1 MFTGIVTAVGTLE
14 SATMRD
20 GDGTFR
26 FATGKLTLDGVQL
39 GDSIACNGACLT
51 VTELHPDGFSADVSR
66 ETLDCTTL
74 GGLQAGDPVNFE
86 RALALGAGLG
96 GHLVTGHVDGVGVID
111 SVTPDG
117 ESWRVAVTVPPRL
130 AGYIA
135 PKGSITMDGV
145 SLTVNTVAAE
155 QFQVMIVPHTQ
166 AETIIRHYG
175 PGRSVNIEIDII
187 ARYVELLLQYTGEPP
202 PPQPAT

>member
-1 MFTGIVTAVGTLE
+1 MFTGIVAAVGALE
-14 SATMRD
+14 SKSVRD

-26 FATGKLTLDGVQL
+26 FATGKLSLAGVQL

-51 VTELHPDGFSADVSR
+51 VTELHPAGFSADVSR
-66 ETLDCTTL
+66 ETMECTTL
-74 GGLQAGDPVNFE
+74 GEWQAGDAVNFE

-96 GHLVTGHVDGVGVID
+96 GHLVTGHVDGVGTVD

-117 ESWRVAVTVPPRL
+117 ESWRVAVTVPARL

-135 PKGSITMDGV
+135 QKGSITLDGV
-145 SLTVNTVAAE
+145 SLTVNAVAAQ

-166 AETIIRHYG
+166 AETIIRHYQ
-175 PGRSVNIEIDII
+175 PGKSVNIEIDII
-187 ARYVELLLQYTGEPP
+187 ARYVERLLQYTGE
-202 PPQPAT
+202 QPS